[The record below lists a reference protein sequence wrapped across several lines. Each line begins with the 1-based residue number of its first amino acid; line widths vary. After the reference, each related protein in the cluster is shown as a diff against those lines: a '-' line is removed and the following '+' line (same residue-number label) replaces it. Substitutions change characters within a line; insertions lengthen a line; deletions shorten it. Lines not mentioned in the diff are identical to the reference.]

1 MDEIP
6 GSLALSELDGMKVFD
21 AAGVEIGELGDVVAS
36 TTLDPPVITAFFID
50 RDEGQLAASW
60 GQVGEIDV
68 DGERLLL
75 GVPLE
80 AVKAASLRPD
90 ELSLV
95 DALLDNQV
103 LDMRR
108 RTFVRVQDVV
118 LEPAEDHL
126 VVSGVDAS
134 SAALARRFGLGFLS
148 RRLPKKSGDFVP
160 WSDVN
165 LIALRLSRLNFVE
178 AFAELAELH
187 PADIADIVGQVG
199 PRERA
204 AVLATLNAGLAADT
218 LQEMDEE
225 LRTAALQEMPLERAA
240 KVLERIEADEA
251 ADILSELPDP
261 LAQELLALLP
271 DKREQD
277 LRRLASHPEHT
288 AGSLMTTDFVML
300 PRKATAGKALDW
312 IRRER
317 PEQHMMTYLYVV
329 DSEERLVGVVSLR
342 DLVLAAPGR
351 PDDRLHGGRPGPG
364 HGRRGRGGGRPRDDQ
379 VRPARHP
386 GRGRGAPP
394 ARHRHARRR
403 ARGGRPGRL
412 EAAPPAAVPLGR
424 RVAAAAARGQTGC
437 VPAGACTCS
446 HATLRRGA
454 SISAARSRRKRAT
467 SPFSCTR
474 WKPPPSSTSGLKRL
488 SSRK

>member
-1 MDEIP
+1 MDDIP
-6 GSLALSELDGMKVFD
+6 GALALSELDGMKVLD
-21 AAGVEIGELGDVVAS
+21 ADGREVGELVDVVAS
-36 TTLDPPVITAFFID
+36 TVGDQPVVTAFFIQ
-50 RDEGQLAASW
+50 RDEGQLGASW

-75 GVPLE
+75 RVPLT
-80 AVKAASLRPD
+80 AVKAASLRSD

-95 DALLDNQV
+95 DAVLDNQV

-118 LEPAEDHL
+118 LAPVEDHL
-126 VVSGVDAS
+126 QVAGVDAS
-134 SAALARRFGLGFLS
+134 SAALARRFGLGFIS

-160 WSDVN
+160 WADVN

-187 PADIADIVGQVG
+187 PADIAEIIAQVG

-204 AVLATLNAGLAADT
+204 AVLAALNANLAADT
-218 LQEMDEE
+218 LQEMDED
-225 LRTAALQEMPLERAA
+225 LRLAALQEMPLARAA
-240 KVLERIEADEA
+240 KVLEKTEADEA
-251 ADILSELPDP
+251 ADMLSELPDA

-300 PRKATAGKALDW
+300 PQRATAGKALAW

-317 PEQHMMTYLYVV
+317 PEQHMMTYLYIV

-342 DLVLAAPGR
+342 DLVLAG
-351 PDDRLHGGRPGPG
+351 PDDEMRTIMEDDLVEVGVDADEEEVGRIMTKYDLLAIPVVDE
-364 HGRRGRGGGRPRDDQ
+364 GRHLLGIVTLDD
-379 VRPARHP
+379 A
-386 GRGRGAPP
+386 
-394 ARHRHARRR
+394 
-403 ARGGRPGRL
+403 L
-412 EAAPPAAVPLGR
+412 EAVVPED
-424 RVAAAAARGQTGC
+424 
-437 VPAGACTCS
+437 
-446 HATLRRGA
+446 
-454 SISAARSRRKRAT
+454 
-467 SPFSCTR
+467 
-474 WKPPPSSTSGLKRL
+474 WKQRL
-488 SSRK
+488 PRIYR

>member
-1 MDEIP
+1 MGAPLMDEIP

-21 AAGVEIGELGDVVAS
+21 AAGVEVGELGDVVAS
-36 TTLDPPVITAFFID
+36 TALDPPVITAFFID

-60 GQVGEIDV
+60 AQIGEIDV

-75 GVPLE
+75 GVPFE

-160 WSDVN
+160 WGDVN

-187 PADIADIVGQVG
+187 PADIADIIGQVG

-225 LRTAALQEMPLERAA
+225 LRTAALQEMPVERAA

-277 LRRLASHPEHT
+277 LRRLASHREHT

-342 DLVLAAPGR
+342 DLVLAAPDDEMSAFMEDDLVQVTADMDEEEVGR
-351 PDDRLHGGRPGPG
+351 VMTKYDLLAVPVVDDERRLLGIVTL
-364 HGRRGRGGGRPRDDQ
+364 DD
-379 VRPARHP
+379 A
-386 GRGRGAPP
+386 
-394 ARHRHARRR
+394 
-403 ARGGRPGRL
+403 L
-412 EAAPPAAVPLGR
+412 EAVVPED
-424 RVAAAAARGQTGC
+424 
-437 VPAGACTCS
+437 
-446 HATLRRGA
+446 
-454 SISAARSRRKRAT
+454 
-467 SPFSCTR
+467 
-474 WKPPPSSTSGLKRL
+474 WKQRL
-488 SSRK
+488 PRLYR

>member
-1 MDEIP
+1 MDDTT
-6 GSLALSELDGMKVFD
+6 GSLALSELEDMKVID
-21 AAGVEIGELGDVVAS
+21 VGGVEVGALADVVAS
-36 TTLDPPVITAFFID
+36 TTDDPPVVSAFFID
-50 RDEGQLAASW
+50 HDEGQLAASW
-60 GQVGEIDV
+60 AQVAEIDA

-75 GVPLE
+75 SVPLA

-103 LDMRR
+103 LDIRR
-108 RTFVRVQDVV
+108 RAFVRVQDVV
-118 LEPAEDHL
+118 LEAVGDHL
-126 VVSGVDAS
+126 VVAGVDAS

-187 PADIADIVGQVG
+187 PADIADIISQVG

-218 LQEMDEE
+218 LQEMEE
-225 LRTAALQEMPLERAA
+225 DLRTAALQEMPLERAA
-240 KVLERIEADEA
+240 KVLERVEADEA
-251 ADILSELPDP
+251 ADILSELPDS

-317 PEQHMMTYLYVV
+317 PEQHMMTYLYIV
-329 DSEERLVGVVSLR
+329 DQDERLVGVVSLR
-342 DLVLAAPGR
+342 DLVLAAPDDQMTAFMEDDLVEITADVDEEEVGR
-351 PDDRLHGGRPGPG
+351 VMTKYDLLALPVVDDDRHLLGIVTLDDALEAVVPDDWNQRL
-364 HGRRGRGGGRPRDDQ
+364 PRLY
-379 VRPARHP
+379 R
-386 GRGRGAPP
+386 
-394 ARHRHARRR
+394 
-403 ARGGRPGRL
+403 
-412 EAAPPAAVPLGR
+412 
-424 RVAAAAARGQTGC
+424 
-437 VPAGACTCS
+437 
-446 HATLRRGA
+446 
-454 SISAARSRRKRAT
+454 
-467 SPFSCTR
+467 
-474 WKPPPSSTSGLKRL
+474 
-488 SSRK
+488 

>member
-6 GSLALSELDGMKVFD
+6 GSLTLSELDGMKVID
-21 AAGVEIGELGDVVAS
+21 VAGVEVGELEDVVAS
-36 TTLDPPVITAFFID
+36 TATDRPVVTAFFIG

-60 GQVGEIDV
+60 AQVGEIDV

-75 GVPLE
+75 GVSVE

-108 RTFVRVQDVV
+108 RAFVRVQDVV
-118 LEPAEDHL
+118 LQPEEDHL
-126 VVSGVDAS
+126 VVAGVDAS
-134 SAALARRFGLGFLS
+134 SAALARRFGLGFIS
-148 RRLPKKSGDFVP
+148 RRLPKRTGDFVP
-160 WSDVN
+160 WDDVN

-178 AFAELAELH
+178 AFAELSELH
-187 PADIADIVGQVG
+187 PADIADVIGQVG

-204 AVLATLNAGLAADT
+204 AVLAALNANLAADT

-251 ADILSELPDP
+251 ADILSELPDA

-317 PEQHMMTYLYVV
+317 PEQHMMTYLYIV
-329 DSEERLVGVVSLR
+329 DQDERLVGVVSLR
-342 DLVLAAPGR
+342 DLVLAAP
-351 PDDRLHGGRPGPG
+351 
-364 HGRRGRGGGRPRDDQ
+364 DDQ
-379 VRPARHP
+379 MTAFMEDDLVEVRADVDEEEV
-386 GRGRGAPP
+386 GRIMTKYDLLAIPVVDED
-394 ARHRHARRR
+394 RRLLGIVTLDD
-403 ARGGRPGRL
+403 AL
-412 EAAPPAAVPLGR
+412 EAVVPED
-424 RVAAAAARGQTGC
+424 
-437 VPAGACTCS
+437 
-446 HATLRRGA
+446 
-454 SISAARSRRKRAT
+454 
-467 SPFSCTR
+467 
-474 WKPPPSSTSGLKRL
+474 WKQRL
-488 SSRK
+488 PRLYR